1 MATEVF
7 TLRAESDIVHKLDDL
22 AGSLDRSRNYEYLE
36 THAWQVEKITQG
48 IASADRGELVA
59 HDAVMCGM
67 EDLMRNK
74 K

>member
-1 MATEVF
+1 MATEAF
-7 TLRAESDIVHKLDDL
+7 TLRAETDIVHKLDDL
-22 AGSLDRSRNYEYLE
+22 AGSLDSSRNDEDLE

-48 IASADRGELVA
+48 IAAADRGELVA

>member
-1 MATEVF
+1 MATEAF
-7 TLRAESDIVHKLDDL
+7 TLRAETDIVHKLDDL
-22 AGSLDRSRNYEYLE
+22 AGSLDRSRNDEDLE

-48 IASADRGELVA
+48 IAAADRGELVA
-59 HDAVMCGM
+59 HDAMMCGM